1 MGIRMITSLNMY
13 AENMKMTARWQER
26 QVTGDYD
33 PDEPTFVDHSFQNK
47 IEEDDPRPE
56 RSEQME
62 MDIEIKLNAGKKLS
76 AEEMLYLKAYAP
88 DTYQKAQTI
97 LQERTA
103 YEKALESCQ
112 TKDEVEQL
120 KSRYASAAVERI
132 RAIRKTPGLSSRN
145 RRELLKMEH
154 IRAAALDDSMHEFIK
169 SQEYEMLP
177 EGTKTQEEGN
187 MKENGKAGPGFIMKS
202 LQEKSDRLIKAAE
215 EAEVYEAAEK
225 DMKQEKKETTKE
237 VLEDDAEEEGSIMRA
252 ILDEEARWSKE
263 DEENA
268 ASGNAPAE
276 ETFTSSQINQ
286 AKAAYF
292 DAQVYTIYE
301 GAARIDIKK

>member
-145 RRELLKMEH
+145 KRELLKMEH
-154 IRAAALDDSMHEFIK
+154 MRAAALDDSMHEFVK
-169 SQEYEMLP
+169 SWEYEMLP
-177 EGTKTQEEGN
+177 EGTENQEEGN
-187 MKENGKAGPGFIMKS
+187 MEGNEKAGPGFIMKS
-202 LQEKSDRLIKAAE
+202 LQEK
-215 EAEVYEAAEK
+215 K
-225 DMKQEKKETTKE
+225 DDAKE
-237 VLEDDAEEEGSIMRA
+237 VFDDDAEEEGSIMKA
-252 ILDEEARWSKE
+252 ILDEEARWARE

-268 ASGNAPAE
+268 ASGNEPAE